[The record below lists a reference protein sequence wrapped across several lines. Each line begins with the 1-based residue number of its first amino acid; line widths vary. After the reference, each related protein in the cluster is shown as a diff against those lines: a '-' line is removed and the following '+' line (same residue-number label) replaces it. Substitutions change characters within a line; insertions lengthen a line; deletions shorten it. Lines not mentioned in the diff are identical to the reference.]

1 MTRERHRALHRTA
14 GLLAVAILAIMIA
27 GCQKGT
33 PNQAAVEGSPSPL
46 STPLTFQIDNATQ
59 SPSEPATASPA
70 PTLTEEE
77 LPTLV
82 DDEQTGS
89 EPERPHW
96 LRDAAYENEYA
107 TILHQ
112 LEYETLMVL
121 VRAAELKFANKEEA
135 PSFEELRPE
144 LLKYNAEQRLDPWQT
159 IYEHNPGW
167 LLEPNDLLYAVNMYE
182 PSLELSRDDDDK
194 VRLSFKTFGHSYQE
208 YTVSRHME
216 IELLRSGENWQI
228 GDIKSRASEFAFAK
242 EDAEHIMMRAF
253 ENVNYIGDDET
264 HFLFQDDQ
272 GQPYVFHK
280 KHGYYSTPENI

>member
-1 MTRERHRALHRTA
+1 MTRERHRALR
-14 GLLAVAILAIMIA
+14 LLAAAILAMIIA

-33 PNQAAVEGSPSPL
+33 PNLAAEEGSPGPSPPT
-46 STPLTFQIDNATQ
+46 TPLTLQIDASTQSPPSAATQ
-59 SPSEPATASPA
+59 SETS
-70 PTLTEEE
+70 L
-77 LPTLV
+77 LI
-82 DDEQTGS
+82 DDQPEN

-96 LRDAAYENEYA
+96 LRDATYENEYA
-107 TILHQ
+107 AILHQ
-112 LEYETLMVL
+112 LEYETLKIL
-121 VRAAELKFANKEEA
+121 SQAAEKRFANKDEA
-135 PSFEELRPE
+135 PSFEELRKE

-159 IYEHNPGW
+159 IYENDPGW
-167 LLEPNDLLYAVNMYE
+167 LLEPSELLYAVNMYE
-182 PSLELSRDDDDK
+182 PSLELSRDDEDT
-194 VRLSFKTFGHSYQE
+194 VRLSFKTYGQDYQE

-264 HFLFQDDQ
+264 HFLFQDKQ
-272 GQPYVFHK
+272 GQSYVFHK